1 MHIQEYVNAK
11 IAGSVHAQNYHI
23 GKELGI
29 SSAMLSHYR
38 TGHTKHPSL
47 EVAQR
52 IYKLDNITIYPYSLE
67 AVSEGAEDE
76 RR

>member
-1 MHIQEYVNAK
+1 MTIQEYINEK

-23 GKELGI
+23 GRELGI

-38 TGHTKHPSL
+38 MGRTKHPSL

-52 IYKLDNITIYPYSLE
+52 IYKLDKITIYPYSLE
-67 AVSEGAEDE
+67 AVSEGA
-76 RR
+76 

>member
-1 MHIQEYVNAK
+1 MYIQEYINDK
-11 IAGSVHAQNYHI
+11 IAESAQAQNYHV
-23 GKELGI
+23 GKKLGI

-52 IYKLDNITIYPYSLE
+52 IYKLDNIAIYPYSLF
-67 AVSEGAEDE
+67 AVSEGAEDAV
-76 RR
+76 